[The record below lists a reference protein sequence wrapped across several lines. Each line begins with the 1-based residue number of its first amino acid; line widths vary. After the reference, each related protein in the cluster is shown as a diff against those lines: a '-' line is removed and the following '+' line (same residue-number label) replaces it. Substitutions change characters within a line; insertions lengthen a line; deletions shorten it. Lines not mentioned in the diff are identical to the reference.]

1 MCLTS
6 YAGFFGSRQVLRRPQ
21 HVATDVI
28 NQLRHNNRFPHT
40 HTRIIYTAIAL
51 YKVVY
56 MYIQSLRPTRCAF
69 IYKPFINIYK
79 TIYIKIEKIQYL
91 KATGWER
98 LILRISTPGITLWTQ
113 DIFQYETL
121 HLLQSVSQQYSKKNS
136 VAVRGPSRLQ
146 NTPMQYRGPTSL
158 QEELPCSSRPFPH
171 TRNVPIQQQQ
181 TPATIL
187 G

>member
-1 MCLTS
+1 LK
-6 YAGFFGSRQVLRRPQ
+6 
-21 HVATDVI
+21 
-28 NQLRHNNRFPHT
+28 N
-40 HTRIIYTAIAL
+40 
-51 YKVVY
+51 
-56 MYIQSLRPTRCAF
+56 SL
-69 IYKPFINIYK
+69 
-79 TIYIKIEKIQYL
+79 L
-91 KATGWER
+91 KATGRER

-171 TRNVPIQQQQ
+171 AKDVPIQQQQ

-187 G
+187 GQDTKRPSTLAVFLQAEDNYWTLINNTSANLANVFLQRLKIYTLYINNI

>member
-6 YAGFFGSRQVLRRPQ
+6 YAGFFGSRQVLKRPQ

-69 IYKPFINIYK
+69 IYKTFINIYK
-79 TIYIKIEKIQYL
+79 IIYKNWKIYYF
-91 KATGWER
+91 KATGRER

-113 DIFQYETL
+113 NIFQYEAL

-136 VAVRGPSRLQ
+136 VAVRGPYRLQ

-171 TRNVPIQQQQ
+171 AKDVPIQQQQ
-181 TPATIL
+181 TPATIT

>member
-1 MCLTS
+1 MTS
-6 YAGFFGSRQVLRRPQ
+6 SISCVTTTAS
-21 HVATDVI
+21 
-28 NQLRHNNRFPHT
+28 HT
-40 HTRIIYTAIAL
+40 YTRIIYTAIAP
-51 YKVVY
+51 YTVVY
-56 MYIQSLRPTRCAF
+56 IYIHTKPKAYPLRIYIPT
-69 IYKPFINIYK
+69 IYK
-79 TIYIKIEKIQYL
+79 TFIKLYIKIEKISL
-91 KATGWER
+91 FKATGQER
-98 LILRISTPGITLWTQ
+98 LILRTSSPGFTLWTQ
-113 DIFQYETL
+113 DIFQYEAP

-171 TRNVPIQQQQ
+171 ARNVPIQQQQ

>member
-1 MCLTS
+1 LK
-6 YAGFFGSRQVLRRPQ
+6 
-21 HVATDVI
+21 
-28 NQLRHNNRFPHT
+28 N
-40 HTRIIYTAIAL
+40 
-51 YKVVY
+51 
-56 MYIQSLRPTRCAF
+56 SLF
-69 IYKPFINIYK
+69 
-79 TIYIKIEKIQYL
+79 
-91 KATGWER
+91 KATGQER

-171 TRNVPIQQQQ
+171 AKDVPIQQQQ